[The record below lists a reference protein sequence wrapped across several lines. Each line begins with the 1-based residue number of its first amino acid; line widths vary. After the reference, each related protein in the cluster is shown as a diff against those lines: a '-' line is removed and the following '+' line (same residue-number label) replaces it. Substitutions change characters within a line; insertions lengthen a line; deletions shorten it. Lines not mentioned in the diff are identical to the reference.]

1 MLQNELK
8 AMLNE
13 EECIGVP
20 ADEEYQEYLIDYI
33 LDENLFEN
41 ELSDYCVFPIGYNQ
55 SIIYIKSDNP
65 LTGGRQAISLQYDSK
80 MLRTDGI

>member
-20 ADEEYQEYLIDYI
+20 D
-33 LDENLFEN
+33 DENAWQRKP
-41 ELSDYCVFPIGYNQ
+41 V
-55 SIIYIKSDNP
+55 KSRVCG
-65 LTGGRQAISLQYDSK
+65 T
-80 MLRTDGI
+80 

>member
-33 LDENLFEN
+33 LDDNIFVYL
-41 ELSDYCVFPIGYNQ
+41 LSV
-55 SIIYIKSDNP
+55 
-65 LTGGRQAISLQYDSK
+65 
-80 MLRTDGI
+80 

>member
-20 ADEEYQEYLIDYI
+20 ADEEYQEYLIAVSYTH
-33 LDENLFEN
+33 LDV
-41 ELSDYCVFPIGYNQ
+41 Y
-55 SIIYIKSDNP
+55 K
-65 LTGGRQAISLQYDSK
+65 RQAL
-80 MLRTDGI
+80 

>member
-41 ELSDYCVFPIGYNQ
+41 ELQITVCFQ
-55 SIIYIKSDNP
+55 
-65 LTGGRQAISLQYDSK
+65 L
-80 MLRTDGI
+80 GITNRLFI

>member
-41 ELSDYCVFPIGYNQ
+41 ELSDYCVFPIDYLYKVG
-55 SIIYIKSDNP
+55 
-65 LTGGRQAISLQYDSK
+65 
-80 MLRTDGI
+80 

>member
-1 MLQNELK
+1 MYDVEGSSFMLQNELK

-41 ELSDYCVFPIGYNQ
+41 ELQITVCFQ
-55 SIIYIKSDNP
+55 
-65 LTGGRQAISLQYDSK
+65 L
-80 MLRTDGI
+80 GITNRLFI

>member
-55 SIIYIKSDNP
+55 SIIYIKFSAAWLSRGRDTSSD
-65 LTGGRQAISLQYDSK
+65 Y
-80 MLRTDGI
+80 

>member
-33 LDENLFEN
+33 LDENL
-41 ELSDYCVFPIGYNQ
+41 L
-55 SIIYIKSDNP
+55 
-65 LTGGRQAISLQYDSK
+65 K
-80 MLRTDGI
+80 MNFQITVCFQLGITNRLFI

>member
-20 ADEEYQEYLIDYI
+20 ADEEYQELY
-33 LDENLFEN
+33 
-41 ELSDYCVFPIGYNQ
+41 
-55 SIIYIKSDNP
+55 
-65 LTGGRQAISLQYDSK
+65 T
-80 MLRTDGI
+80 

>member
-33 LDENLFEN
+33 LTRIFLKMNFRL
-41 ELSDYCVFPIGYNQ
+41 LCVSNWV
-55 SIIYIKSDNP
+55 
-65 LTGGRQAISLQYDSK
+65 
-80 MLRTDGI
+80 

>member
-33 LDENLFEN
+33 LDENL
-41 ELSDYCVFPIGYNQ
+41 L
-55 SIIYIKSDNP
+55 
-65 LTGGRQAISLQYDSK
+65 K
-80 MLRTDGI
+80 MNFQITVCFNWV

>member
-33 LDENLFEN
+33 PV
-41 ELSDYCVFPIGYNQ
+41 SYTH
-55 SIIYIKSDNP
+55 
-65 LTGGRQAISLQYDSK
+65 LTLPTKA
-80 MLRTDGI
+80 